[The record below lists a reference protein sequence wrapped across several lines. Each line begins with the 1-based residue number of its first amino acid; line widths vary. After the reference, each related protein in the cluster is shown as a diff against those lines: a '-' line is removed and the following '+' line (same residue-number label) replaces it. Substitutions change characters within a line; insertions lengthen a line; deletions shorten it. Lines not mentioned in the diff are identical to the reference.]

1 MLRRNELVDAWRDQ
15 AGVDLQAAKFLLSSS
30 DPNLSSVVC
39 YHAQQAAEKALKGLL
54 AAAEREVEKTHDLV
68 RILDLCANTGIGVEA
83 LMPAATLLTPFAT
96 QSRYPGMGPQP
107 TLEQAQEAL
116 AAAEQVMSTVSQLLQ
131 Y

>member
-1 MLRRNELVDAWRDQ
+1 MLRRNELVDAWLDQ

-39 YHAQQAAEKALKGLL
+39 YHAQQAAEKALK
-54 AAAEREVEKTHDLV
+54 A
-68 RILDLCANTGIGVEA
+68 
-83 LMPAATLLTPFAT
+83 

-116 AAAEQVMSTVSQLLQ
+116 VAAEEVMARVSQLLQ
-131 Y
+131 S